1 MVTIRAVAASLAVA
15 AGTVGFAP
23 VASAGH
29 VYVGVGIGLPGLAVV
44 AGAPVAVVP
53 PYYYGPGYFA
63 PGYYGPGFVSGPVYG
78 YGYYGRPY
86 YRYGAHG
93 YARGY
98 GGYHHH

>member
-1 MVTIRAVAASLAVA
+1 MVTIRAVAASLALA

-29 VYVGVGIGLPGLAVV
+29 VFVGVGIGLPGLAVV

-53 PYYYGPGYFA
+53 PYHYGA
-63 PGYYGPGFVSGPVYG
+63 GYYGPALVGGPVYG

-86 YRYGAHG
+86 YRYGARG

-98 GGYHHH
+98 GGYRHR